1 MKFNVKAK
9 HNYDQEYGSNQV
21 YEYIFGKEFF
31 DLMYEA
37 QRQQRAEFGKDMMDD
52 SDEDDR
58 KPVKKIE
65 SINDLLN
72 VKYRNHIFIT
82 IRGQLDCDLDI
93 AAQLTLQPKRVDPND
108 QAQQMAKKLKK
119 KVDYELIEKLDK

>member
-21 YEYIFGKEFF
+21 YQYIFGKEFF

-37 QRQQRAEFGKDMMDD
+37 QRQERAEMGNDMLDD
-52 SDEDDR
+52 SSDEEK
-58 KPVKKIE
+58 KPSKKVE
-65 SINDLLN
+65 SIDDLLS

-93 AAQLTLQPKRVDPND
+93 AAQLTL
-108 QAQQMAKKLKK
+108 
-119 KVDYELIEKLDK
+119 